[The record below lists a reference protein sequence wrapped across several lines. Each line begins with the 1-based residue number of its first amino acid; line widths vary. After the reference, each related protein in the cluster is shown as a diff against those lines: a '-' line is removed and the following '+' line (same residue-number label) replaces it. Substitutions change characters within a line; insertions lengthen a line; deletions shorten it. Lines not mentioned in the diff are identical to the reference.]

1 MGLDPAP
8 FIANLSLYACEHKF
22 QAKLSKENY
31 NAAKQNNNN
40 SRYIDDI
47 NTVNNKVFEDQI
59 KLIYPPEITC
69 NRENTSDLAGH
80 FLDIDIAIVNDKFV
94 TKVFDKRD
102 TFEIKIVKFP
112 SVLSNIPDSVI
123 YSVFVSQTLRAARI
137 CSLFKDF
144 IEIFKILVQNFKAK
158 GCLTKFLIPKAKKTF
173 LTNEKTFAK
182 FNTTCRHFLEATF

>member
-1 MGLDPAP
+1 M
-8 FIANLSLYACEHKF
+8 
-22 QAKLSKENY
+22 
-31 NAAKQNNNN
+31 
-40 SRYIDDI
+40 
-47 NTVNNKVFEDQI
+47 
-59 KLIYPPEITC
+59 IYPPEIIC

-182 FNTTCRHFLEATF
+182 FNTTLKYFLEATF